1 MNKAEELILQME
13 MNEYLKVAVQRIIEE
28 TKVAFPNL
36 PGLTVSINVYISPPN
51 PKEIKIKRH
60 PFNRDTTN
68 N

>member
-36 PGLTVSINVYISPPN
+36 PGLTVSINVYISPN